1 MIGVPVHTVATALIA
16 LLAVEHVY
24 ILVVEMFL
32 WNTPYGHRAFAL
44 TPEKATITEP
54 LAKNQGLYN
63 GFLAAGLGYA
73 LVATAPVEAYHLKI
87 FFAACVFV
95 AGVYGGA
102 TAARKIFFLQGLP
115 GLAALAAVLVAGATA

>member
-1 MIGVPVHTVATALIA
+1 MHTVANILIA

-32 WNTPYGHRAFAL
+32 WNTAYGRRAFAL
-44 TPEKATITEP
+44 TPEKAELT
-54 LAKNQGLYN
+54 LVMAKNQGLYN
-63 GFLAAGLGYA
+63 GFLAAGLAYA
-73 LVATAPVEAYHLKI
+73 LAAAAPAEAYHLKI

-95 AGVYGGA
+95 AGAYGGA

-115 GLAALAAVLVAGATA
+115 GLAALAAVLVAGVSA